1 MKLHSLQDIAKMDEM
16 VSGLQEE
23 WLQIQ
28 RIKTAPPLNYS
39 DSSPMQAQEEEEAYD
54 LNEWLVSIRGD
65 GPAPGLFDDIPDPD
79 WSML

>member
-1 MKLHSLQDIAKMDEM
+1 MKLHSLQDIAKTDEM

-28 RIKTAPPLNYS
+28 RKETAPPLNYS
-39 DSSPMQAQEEEEAYD
+39 SPTLMQDQEEEEADD
-54 LNEWLVSIRGD
+54 LNDWLVSIRGD
-65 GPAPGLFDDIPDPD
+65 GPAPGLFDDIHDLD